1 MEQTPTEPLMML
13 VDHEA
18 QEVFPYV
25 LRKYQNAHLVMM
37 KGIRYITITDDAIR
51 VILDR
56 LQRERADFKRTVEY
70 YDREIQG
77 VEYLL
82 TGKKR
87 YYKIIVTL
95 WTKKVKKNGAFESP
109 CALDKD
115 IKVRIQRYG

>member
-1 MEQTPTEPLMML
+1 ML

-70 YDREIQG
+70 YDRVPADRQKA
-77 VEYLL
+77 VLL
-82 TGKKR
+82 VTG
-87 YYKIIVTL
+87 
-95 WTKKVKKNGAFESP
+95 
-109 CALDKD
+109 
-115 IKVRIQRYG
+115 

>member
-1 MEQTPTEPLMML
+1 MKDERVQEIMERLEQTPTEPLMML

-25 LRKYQNAHLVMM
+25 LQRYRDAHLIMM
-37 KGIRYITITDDAIR
+37 KGIRYITITDDAIQ

-87 YYKIIVTL
+87 YYWSPDNYIVEP
-95 WTKKVKKNGAFESP
+95 VYAE
-109 CALDKD
+109 
-115 IKVRIQRYG
+115 Q

>member
-1 MEQTPTEPLMML
+1 MERLEQTPLQPLMML

-56 LQRERADFKRTVEY
+56 LQRERADFKRMVDN
-70 YDREIQG
+70 YDKEIRG

-87 YYKIIVTL
+87 YYWSPDNYIVEP
-95 WTKKVKKNGAFESP
+95 AYAE
-109 CALDKD
+109 
-115 IKVRIQRYG
+115 Q

>member
-1 MEQTPTEPLMML
+1 
-13 VDHEA
+13 
-18 QEVFPYV
+18 
-25 LRKYQNAHLVMM
+25 MM

-77 VEYLL
+77 VECLL

-87 YYKIIVTL
+87 YYWSPDNYIVEP
-95 WTKKVKKNGAFESP
+95 VYAE
-109 CALDKD
+109 
-115 IKVRIQRYG
+115 Q